1 MKNFVFLVS
10 LGAMLLAGQAFGAV
24 QGHGVT
30 DNGVTGN
37 GQPACAVPS
46 PVEDAMIGL
55 VGVYEGD
62 AMSPVA
68 LADRNLETTVV
79 ELIVEPGDRPLHLI
93 LTSYDN
99 LIWRFT
105 GATDRVSGAVLIASP
120 HYVPNP
126 TVSHSGGRHNIGRSP
141 PRVRYAGVVGL
152 SADRVS
158 TVGPEG
164 CLDYFADPASATA
177 MRLADLISARIGRR
191 PDVIAGAYS
200 PSTLSLPST
209 ATTTASASPPVPL
222 GFDPDLWRAAL
233 RFNRSGL
240 ADIRPE
246 EVVSSVPVLAYDVL
260 PSQMG
265 LAQLAGD
272 GRIIKV
278 GDRLKI
284 ARPIP
289 RFPAG
294 LNGAHAVIF
303 LLGSEVPMPTGSP
316 GHSCVLRE
324 ADGAAHAPSP
334 LCPPPH

>member
-1 MKNFVFLVS
+1 MKKFVFLVS
-10 LGAMLLAGQAFGAV
+10 LGAALLAGQAFGAV

-30 DNGVTGN
+30 DD
-37 GQPACAVPS
+37 GQPACAVPR
-46 PVEDAMIGL
+46 PVDSAVIGL
-55 VGVYEGD
+55 VGVYQGD

-79 ELIVEPGDRPLHLI
+79 ELVVEPGDRPLHLI
-93 LTSYDN
+93 LTGYDN
-99 LIWRFT
+99 LIWRFS

-126 TVSHSGGRHNIGRSP
+126 EVAYSGGRHNIRRPP

-158 TVGPEG
+158 TVAPEG
-164 CLDYFADPASATA
+164 CLDYFTDPASATA
-177 MRLADLISARIGRR
+177 IRLAGIISARIGRR
-191 PDVIAGAYS
+191 PDVIAGAYA
-200 PSTLSLPST
+200 PSTLTLPS
-209 ATTTASASPPVPL
+209 AAATTASARPLAPV
-222 GFDPDLWRAAL
+222 GFDPDLWRDAL

-246 EVVSSVPVLAYDVL
+246 EVVSSVSVLAYDVL

-294 LNGAHAVIF
+294 LNGGHAVIF
-303 LLGSEVPMPTGSP
+303 LLGREVPMPSGSP

-324 ADGAAHAPSP
+324 ADGGAQAPSP
-334 LCPPPH
+334 LCPRPH